1 MSSKRV
7 AVDYGDR
14 KIDIE
19 VPESAFIAEYHEGT
33 LIENPREAV
42 LNALSNPLGM
52 PPLSSLAKPG
62 MKVAIGFDDITRP
75 NLPARTI
82 LPILVEELNRAGIQ
96 DRDILF
102 ICASSNHRKPTRTE
116 LANHLGPTL
125 FNRFWRLNAI
135 VNHDCT
141 NQEELTYLGITES
154 GRYVEHNNR
163 FLDADLMIYQGNVS
177 SAQGPSYTGTG
188 VCIGLA
194 STKSIASHHS
204 INAIPDPEAK
214 KMQSGEKKKAV
225 NVKDEMSA
233 FIEQATGKQVFYI
246 NSINGIG
253 GKMIGVHAGHASS
266 IKAPAWELANS
277 RFVYDT
283 PQADVLIVGLSAS
296 FSYGNANNTLI
307 AGAGTFTLPRY
318 NAEGPVLREGGVV
331 IAVSP
336 TTGFIDPQLYPSYQ
350 KVIDVYGSLHSPRG
364 LIDYE
369 DEFNNNLEY
378 THKYTYE
385 HGYPPLHPFWLLYEN
400 EYSLN
405 RAGAVIM
412 AGTSN
417 PGAFRAIGM
426 STAPNFDAAWKMAKK
441 IVGESPKTVVAPS
454 FWSKPRIKFRVDA

>member
-52 PPLSSLAKPG
+52 PPLTSLAKPG

-116 LANHLGPTL
+116 LANHLGPAL

-233 FIEQATGKQVFYI
+233 FMEQATGKQVFYI

-441 IVGESPKTVVAPS
+441 IVGESPRTVVAPS

>member
-1 MSSKRV
+1 
-7 AVDYGDR
+7 
-14 KIDIE
+14 
-19 VPESAFIAEYHEGT
+19 
-33 LIENPREAV
+33 
-42 LNALSNPLGM
+42 
-52 PPLSSLAKPG
+52 
-62 MKVAIGFDDITRP
+62 
-75 NLPARTI
+75 
-82 LPILVEELNRAGIQ
+82 
-96 DRDILF
+96 
-102 ICASSNHRKPTRTE
+102 
-116 LANHLGPTL
+116 
-125 FNRFWRLNAI
+125 
-135 VNHDCT
+135 
-141 NQEELTYLGITES
+141 
-154 GRYVEHNNR
+154 
-163 FLDADLMIYQGNVS
+163 MIYQGNVS

-233 FIEQATGKQVFYI
+233 FMEQATGKQVFYI

-441 IVGESPKTVVAPS
+441 IVGESPRTVVAPS